1 MTMFDNHDAFL
12 LAELAQYR
20 NLSEQRKLDLLGRL
34 SSDEAKQTGRAI
46 LYPGAE
52 YPPEIRSAAQA
63 FVSWADGNRASARSR
78 TATSRRSYVRS
89 RLAHVS

>member
-1 MTMFDNHDAFL
+1 MTTFNNHDAFL

-20 NLSEQRKLDLLGRL
+20 NLSEQRKRELFDQL
-34 SSDEAKQTGRAI
+34 SSDEAKETGQAI
-46 LYPGAE
+46 LDPEAQ
-52 YPPEIRSAAQA
+52 YPPEILRAAQA

-78 TATSRRSYVRS
+78 AATSRRSFRT